1 MLRILHTND
10 LHGALTD
17 AREARLAALR
27 PEADVY
33 FDGGDAAGKTRV
45 RDLDPVDPVWARL
58 ARLRCD
64 AVALGNHEIVGMV
77 LARRNDIRGLQ
88 TPLVCA
94 NAGGVLDALPSLVLD
109 RAGVRIGVV
118 GVTTPRLHPS
128 GRPLRRLSA
137 AFGSALD
144 LASDAV
150 FGRFGLTDPLAA
162 ARREVARLRPEVDVL
177 VVLSHLGLGGDIRLA
192 GVVPEADMILGAHS
206 HHKRLPGTL
215 GGIAYAQTGDAAEF
229 AGLYRWDGQTLTGD
243 LHRLTEPSETN
254 G

>member
-17 AREARLAALR
+17 AREARLAQLR
-27 PEADVY
+27 EQADVY

-45 RDLDPVDPVWARL
+45 RDLDALDPVWARL
-58 ARLRCD
+58 SRLRCD
-64 AVALGNHEIVGMV
+64 AVALGNHEVVAMM
-77 LARRNDIRGLQ
+77 LARRNDIRGLE
-88 TPLVCA
+88 TPLLCA
-94 NAGGVLDALPSLVLD
+94 NAGGVLNALPSMVFT
-109 RAGVRIGVV
+109 RAGTKVGVI

-150 FGRFGLTDPLAA
+150 FGRFGLTDPLTAA
-162 ARREVARLRPEVDVL
+162 KHEVDRLRPEVDVL
-177 VVLSHLGLGGDIRLA
+177 IVLSHLGLGGDIRLTA
-192 GVVPEADMILGAHS
+192 AIPQADIILGAHS
-206 HHKRLPGTL
+206 HHKRPPGTL

-229 AGLYRWDGQTLTGD
+229 AGLYIWDGGTLTGE
-243 LHRLTEPSETN
+243 LHSLGDPD
-254 G
+254 